1 MSNLKQ
7 KMFKK
12 LIVTALILI
21 IISCDFVNSEINKE
35 AKGPKNGLVH
45 TYNDDGSLSAS
56 IHYKND
62 LRHGSALDYYTD
74 GKLRADIKYVNG
86 VKEGEAKWY
95 HKNGTVYRSTQY
107 VANQRQGLQK
117 KYYKDGAL
125 MSVAEFYEDH
135 PGLGLKEYTKWGQE
149 RKSKLAFV
157 FGEKT
162 QLDNGAVKI
171 EVRLSNKVKEVEL
184 FQGPLKKGKFTHD
197 GLTEINKTANMGHV
211 IIPKGTSEVSVVAK
225 YKTRYKNYRIFQGIV
240 KR

>member
-1 MSNLKQ
+1 
-7 KMFKK
+7 MFKK
-12 LIVTALILI
+12 LITTALTLL
-21 IISCDFVNSEINKE
+21 IISCDFATSEENKE
-35 AKGPKNGLVH
+35 AKGPKNGRVH

-56 IHYKND
+56 ILYKND

-74 GKLRADIKYVNG
+74 GKLRADIEYVNG
-86 VKEGEAKWY
+86 VKEGQAKWY

-107 VANQRQGLQK
+107 VANQRQGFQK
-117 KYYKDGAL
+117 KYYEDGAL

-135 PGLGLKEYTKWGQE
+135 PGIGLKEFTKSGQE

-157 FGEKT
+157 FGEKI

-184 FQGPLKKGKFTHD
+184 FQGPLKKGKYTHD

-211 IIPKGTSEVSVVAK
+211 IIPKGTLEVSVVAK
-225 YKTRYKNYRIFQGIV
+225 YKTRYKNYRIFQGNV